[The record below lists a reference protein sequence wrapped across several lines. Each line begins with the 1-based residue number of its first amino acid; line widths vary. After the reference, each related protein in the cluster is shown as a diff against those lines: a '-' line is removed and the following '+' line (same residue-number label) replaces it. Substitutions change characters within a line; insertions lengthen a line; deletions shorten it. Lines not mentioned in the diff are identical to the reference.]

1 MKKYMNINNEINYK
15 KFIKRLYI
23 YRSLLYFNTTFI
35 CNNDYKDV
43 KYIVHALNIKSR
55 RKKIKY
61 IYDTSCM
68 MINNRNK
75 NINICGFINN
85 KCFVQRKNNSNN
97 CNGCCRLCIY
107 QSSNGCTTSNLACKL
122 FNCSEVKK
130 RFEVYKFNDINL
142 LKLLS
147 LKNRII
153 VKNDYFS
160 KREDVLRDLYCI
172 GIIIP
177 CIRLIYRL
185 VRNYIYYLKN
195 NFE

>member
-1 MKKYMNINNEINYK
+1 
-15 KFIKRLYI
+15 
-23 YRSLLYFNTTFI
+23 
-35 CNNDYKDV
+35 
-43 KYIVHALNIKSR
+43 
-55 RKKIKY
+55 
-61 IYDTSCM
+61 M
-68 MINNRNK
+68 MIDNRNK

-107 QSSNGCTTSNLACKL
+107 QSSNGCTTNNLTCKL

-130 RFEVYKFNDINL
+130 RFEVDKFNDINL

-172 GIIIP
+172 GIIIS